1 MQFPRHSGLDPESRM
16 HLKLLDSRLRHSG
29 MTIKF
34 AVVLVSFPFLISSIF
49 FRLFLTYSLG
59 VPSPDQTPFLLHT

>member
-34 AVVLVSFPFLISSIF
+34 AVVLASKVYIGRNGENL
-49 FRLFLTYSLG
+49 
-59 VPSPDQTPFLLHT
+59 